1 MGPDAPGISVITVSY
16 NCFDLLQECLR
27 ALAIDEPTA
36 EVILVD
42 NASSDR
48 PAERVAAEFPQV
60 SIIGLDA
67 NRGFAVANNIGASAA
82 SGGLLLFLNRDT
94 IVRPGA
100 IRVLT
105 AALVG
110 PSAANVGLVGPEL
123 IFPGGKVQPS
133 AHSSF
138 PGVIEHTLHYNFA
151 LLSLIRRFTR
161 PDWDW
166 GLTYP
171 IPLAERRTEHL
182 SGAALMTRSSDFE
195 LAGGFDERYFLYLEE
210 TDLCFAYRQ
219 LGLEILYVPEATV
232 EHHMGGSSGETVL
245 GQGAPAHLKSRYYFL
260 NKNRG
265 HFAASACFGIALV
278 SLALNVLILAV
289 GDALNERPATVEA
302 KRFTR
307 RALRW
312 HLTNL
317 HSLIGRGS
325 NALPSGTGDATSR
338 AD

>member
-1 MGPDAPGISVITVSY
+1 MAPDPPELSIIIVSY
-16 NCFDLLQECLR
+16 NCFDLLKECLR
-27 ALAIDEPTA
+27 SLAIDQPTA
-36 EVILVD
+36 EVIVVD

-48 PAERVAAEFPQV
+48 TAERVAAEFPQV

-82 SGGLLLFLNRDT
+82 SGGLLLFLNPDT

-100 IRVLT
+100 IRLLT

-110 PSAANVGLVGPEL
+110 PSAANVGLVGPQL

-171 IPLAERRTEHL
+171 IPLAESRTEHL

-210 TDLCFAYRQ
+210 TDLCFAFRQ
-219 LGLEILYVPEATV
+219 LGLEVLYVPEAIV
-232 EHHMGGSSGETVL
+232 EHHLGGSSGETTFGHGSPNYL
-245 GQGAPAHLKSRYYFL
+245 ESRYYFL
-260 NKNRG
+260 AKNRG
-265 HFAASACFGIALV
+265 RLASSACYAFALV
-278 SLALNVLILAV
+278 SLALNSVLLEVGVAV
-289 GDALNERPATVEA
+289 TERSTVAEA
-302 KRFTR
+302 KRFTA

-312 HLTNL
+312 HLINFQ
-317 HSLIGRGS
+317 SAIGGR
-325 NALPSGTGDATSR
+325 SR
-338 AD
+338 ARPRNTGSPASRTA